1 MSESRGARPS
11 RTQYEEQQQEL
22 REEDVEA
29 MNPFSFLGNL
39 KILFAGADTRTQ
51 EEIGKFEDFVHRTQE
66 TINDTPFANNTIT
79 RLIAYKVLLVVLHKY
94 LGTLS
99 FLKPYKGIMDALFRG
114 IYTFTTVSLV
124 SKATPSLVDR
134 RVRESY
140 YDITYNAVRIFLKGE
155 YDHDVVVEIVEDIV
169 RDYESQCSALE
180 NDEEQEQDVHRS
192 TILAQC
198 IVNRLFTE
206 YWETH
211 FDVRFAPT
219 I

>member
-29 MNPFSFLGNL
+29 MNPSSLLGN
-39 KILFAGADTRTQ
+39 IRVLFAGADATIQ
-51 EEIGKFEDFVHRTQE
+51 EDLEKFEGLVHRTQQKL
-66 TINDTPFANNTIT
+66 NDNPFAHNTIT

-94 LGTLS
+94 LATVS

-124 SKATPSLVDR
+124 SKATPSLIDR

-140 YDITYNAVRIFLKGE
+140 YDITHNIVRVFLKKE
-155 YDHDVVVEIVEDIV
+155 YDHDAVIEIVDDIV
-169 RDYESQCSALE
+169 REYESRCSALE
-180 NDEEQEQDVHRS
+180 NDEEREQDVQHRS

-198 IVNRLFTE
+198 IVDRLSAQ
-206 YWETH
+206 YWDTL
-211 FDVRFAPT
+211 FSGNVFPD
-219 I
+219 